1 MTPDRRGESQVGD
14 GDETITLTDGRYE
27 YRFVCHSQ
35 KERNRASRLFDKEK
49 GTIAW
54 LDRELRADDV
64 FYDVGANIGTFTI
77 FAGRRLGDTGAIVAF
92 EPHIP
97 NANSLLENI
106 LLNGLERQ
114 VQLVTAALSDR
125 EGYNRFNYHSMYAGA
140 STSQYGRNAYEG
152 QTFDP
157 RFVEIKHGCTI
168 DGLCGRQV
176 IRPPDMV
183 KIDVDGLDFEVLD
196 GMRELMASAD
206 RPRSI
211 QIELGTESTPK
222 IMQRCQELGYVL
234 QERHW
239 TQAGLDFIAQ
249 GHKPEDYPHYGIF
262 HHPHID

>member
-1 MTPDRRGESQVGD
+1 MKPEQRSEAPMGEGD
-14 GDETITLTDGRYE
+14 GAITLSDGRYT

-35 KERNRASRLFDKEK
+35 KERNRSSRLFDKEK

-54 LDRELRADDV
+54 IDRELRPGDV

-77 FAGRRLGDTGAIVAF
+77 FAGHRLDETGALVAF

-97 NANSLLENI
+97 NANSLIENI
-106 LLNGLERQ
+106 LLNGLQRKT
-114 VQLVTAALSDR
+114 QLVTAALTND

-140 STSQYGRNAYEG
+140 STSQYGRHAYEG
-152 QTFDP
+152 QSYEP
-157 RFVEIKHGCTI
+157 QFVEIKHGCTI
-168 DGLCGRQV
+168 DGLCRRKI

-249 GHKPEDYPHYGIF
+249 GHKPEEYPHYGIF
-262 HHPHID
+262 HHPDVG